1 MNKTRLYQDY
11 LEKMIVSIL
20 DNNRNTKYDIQA
32 KVIETDRVLRHGHV
46 SKRQNKQLLTKK
58 NVFMLFILKKADAEE
73 KMKKISKTTSDND
86 CFFTILII
94 QVCSTSSREI
104 AGDTV
109 YTTECQPVTV
119 RFVFS

>member
-46 SKRQNKQLLTKK
+46 SKHQNKQLLTKK
-58 NVFMLFILKKADAEE
+58 TVFMLFILKKADAEE
-73 KMKKISKTTSDND
+73 KMKKNK
-86 CFFTILII
+86 
-94 QVCSTSSREI
+94 
-104 AGDTV
+104 
-109 YTTECQPVTV
+109 
-119 RFVFS
+119 